1 MILVKDFGALTVN
14 QAFEEKRKPQSSA
27 RSRCSN
33 SLCTVS
39 GGDCDSTLHVHAALI
54 FWVSWAWESQ
64 NAFPTNRPFQ
74 GWGWTCLCY
83 LLSLLRSTTSLRRI
97 RSSTRHR
104 ADRGVDVCWCSL
116 ALGSWKLSQ
125 SVLLG
130 LGELVAVP
138 QSCYVN
144 D

>member
-1 MILVKDFGALTVN
+1 MKDFGALTVN
-14 QAFEEKRKPQSSA
+14 QAFEEKRKPQSST
-27 RSRCSN
+27 RSCCSN

-64 NAFPTNRPFQ
+64 NALPTNRSFQ